1 MPVDNRWYDR
11 LGSEW
16 WDERGLVAALH
27 ELNPLRVRYFVE
39 TLRRERPAASHVLD
53 LGCGG
58 GLVAE
63 AVAAQGYAVTG
74 LDASLPSLRAARD
87 HGRAAGSGAGY
98 CGGDGL
104 ALPFADGA
112 FDAVVCSEVI
122 EHVEDVDALL
132 RETVRVLVPGGLLL
146 FSTPNRTWFAR
157 VGLIWVAELLRW
169 APRRT
174 HLYSRFIKP
183 LELALLMHHAG
194 LEMREH
200 RGIALRRSAPAAMW
214 GYLRR
219 RELGGFRLSHDRRLQ
234 YIGWAE
240 VPLTG

>member
-1 MPVDNRWYDR
+1 M
-11 LGSEW
+11 
-16 WDERGLVAALH
+16 
-27 ELNPLRVRYFVE
+27 
-39 TLRRERPAASHVLD
+39 LD

-63 AVAAQGYAVTG
+63 AIAAEGYAVTG

-87 HGRAAGSGAGY
+87 HSRSVGY
-98 CGGDGL
+98 LGGD
-104 ALPFADGA
+104 ATRLPFADGA
-112 FDAVVCSEVI
+112 FVCSEVL
-122 EHVEDVDALL
+122 EHVDDADALL
-132 RETVRVLVPGGLLL
+132 REAVRVLAPGGLLL

-174 HLYSRFIKP
+174 HVYSAFMTPI
-183 LELALLMHHAG
+183 ELALRMQRVG
-194 LEMREH
+194 LVMRQH
-200 RGIALRRSAPAAMW
+200 RGIALRRAAVAAMW

-234 YIGWAE
+234 YTGWAE
-240 VPLTG
+240 VLLG